1 MPRFPTPS
9 ASPAPTSQAHN
20 RSLGPSM
27 SGGSSARPVPSAPHR
42 LSMSSSIALSNLS
55 IVPATTTATS
65 TQGAVPTRTVKPLP
79 SPSVKASGS
88 RPSMSGGSSARPA
101 PSAHRPP
108 SRSSS
113 IPSSNLSIVSAT
125 TATSSQGVVPTRT
138 VKPLP
143 SPSVK
148 ASGSRPSMPPAR
160 PPSKSSSIAPSNLT
174 IVSATT
180 TAGSPQGV
188 VPTRTVKPLPS
199 PSVKASASRALPTC
213 DPHQPSTAESAR
225 TSTPTKVR
233 GEIIVE
239 SHHTPIKPA
248 SISFD
253 LDVVVPKQAPVK
265 HELKNDGARVVWRTA
280 EDLARALVRA
290 RTNVSG
296 NSADHWSPSPK

>member
-42 LSMSSSIALSNLS
+42 LSMRSSIF
-55 IVPATTTATS
+55 P
-65 TQGAVPTRTVKPLP
+65 
-79 SPSVKASGS
+79 
-88 RPSMSGGSSARPA
+88 
-101 PSAHRPP
+101 
-108 SRSSS
+108 SS
-113 IPSSNLSIVSAT
+113 ILSIVSST

-148 ASGSRPSMPPAR
+148 ASGSRPSTSGKSSTGPMPPAR

-290 RTNVSG
+290 RRNVSG
-296 NSADHWSPSPK
+296 NHWSPSPK